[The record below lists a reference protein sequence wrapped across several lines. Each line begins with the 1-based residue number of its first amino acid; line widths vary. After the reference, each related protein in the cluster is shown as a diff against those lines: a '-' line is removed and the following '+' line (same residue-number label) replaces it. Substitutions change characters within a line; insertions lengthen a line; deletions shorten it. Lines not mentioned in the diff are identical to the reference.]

1 MMRFF
6 ISVFLLTGCV
16 SFAQSKRIAV
26 YDFDDAAVRGDA
38 ENIFGNAKPVGA
50 QVAAEIVSKLVK
62 SKGNFDVIDRN
73 QIDNLMKEQNL
84 KFSPRFDPKDAPRL
98 GKLLNVSAIVTGA
111 VESLAG
117 EVQNGR
123 LGIGVV
129 GVARSEAVVEAQ
141 VSVRVV
147 STESGRI
154 LVAETADKKQKHNL
168 GNGMA
173 VKGQGSGQGSATSHP
188 LAQAGTAALK
198 SVGDDLAEK
207 IIDQASSITGRPST
221 TTATKSSPQ
230 VVASTRTPS
239 HVAPAEEPAP
249 SPAPAPAA
257 RTAPAPAPA
266 AATTAPASQQF
277 SVGRIDGTK
286 VYITAGENA
295 GIHVNDY
302 MEVRHPSGTMKD
314 DQGNVI
320 TMDER
325 VETVIVTE
333 VQDNY
338 SIAKTSSGVA
348 TKAQVGDHVRRAKAP
363 VATKKAAAPTTS
375 ANPTAASAPTSGGPG
390 IPAPT
395 RGTH

>member
-1 MMRFF
+1 LKVF
-6 ISVFLLTGCV
+6 ISVVVLAGCLPCFT
-16 SFAQSKRIAV
+16 FAQTKRIAV

-38 ENIFGNAKPVGA
+38 INIFGNAKPVGA

-62 SKGNFDVIDRN
+62 SKDSFDVIDRN

-98 GKLLNVSAIVTGA
+98 GKLLNVSAIVTGS

-129 GVARSEAVVEAQ
+129 GMARSEAVVEAQ
-141 VSVRVV
+141 ASVRVV
-147 STESGRI
+147 STETGRI
-154 LVAETADKKQKHNL
+154 LVAETTDKKQKHSL
-168 GNGMA
+168 GSGA
-173 VKGQGSGQGSATSHP
+173 TVKGQGSGQGASTAHP

-207 IIDQASSITGRPST
+207 IIGQASSITGRPGGQST
-221 TTATKSSPQ
+221 A
-230 VVASTRTPS
+230 VASNRTPS
-239 HVAPAEEPAP
+239 HVAKSQPE
-249 SPAPAPAA
+249 SPAPPPAVEPRPAAPVSSAAAGAAPA
-257 RTAPAPAPA
+257 R
-266 AATTAPASQQF
+266 QF
-277 SVGRIDGTK
+277 TVGRIDGTK
-286 VYITAGENA
+286 VYITGGESA

-302 MEVRHPSGTMKD
+302 MEVRHPSGSMKD

-320 TMDER
+320 SMDER
-325 VETVIVTE
+325 VETIIVIE

-338 SIAKTSSGVA
+338 SIGKTSTGAA
-348 TKAQVGDHVRRAKAP
+348 TKAQVGDHVRRTKAP
-363 VATKKAAAPTTS
+363 VKKAASTTTG
-375 ANPTAASAPTSGGPG
+375 ATPAGGPG

-395 RGTH
+395 KGVH